1 MIQIHHLITAGSIS
15 LRLISVFAGSIVLLT
30 VVPHINPWTM
40 SHVSTEY
47 QGLETLIQIQLQP
60 LNWLVKLNI
69 KMLIL
74 SITICFSISLFL
86 QSVRQAL
93 ISFFCLPQVT
103 KRLLVII
110 LFLFTIWPLSKGW
123 STILY
128 LICGSSSICLI
139 TIGVYPIL
147 RWMADQSRLSRGA
160 HQFWHFFSKQNSLT
174 FSTLIFLLTLFL
186 TNLGS
191 YYLFDRIPHVT
202 DSVVQ
207 LFHGRI
213 FASGKLYAPEP
224 ELNEFFDFNP
234 LMIMKNGKW
243 YSVFPPG
250 HILMITLGV
259 LIGFPWLVNPILG
272 SATVVLIYFLGKEIY
287 DETTGRLAGIL
298 ACFCSFLLVIS
309 SGFMNHATALF
320 CGTLFALF
328 FARAIRSQK
337 CLDSLIAGIGLGWMA
352 STRPFTAALVSIP
365 FCIYSVI
372 LITKKPRMYLVSFLT
387 LTTTVLLTI
396 VMLLS
401 YNYVTN
407 GNPMLFGYVVQFTE
421 GHNPGFGKSPPG
433 HTAHTPLRGLAHS
446 FDRLNFLN
454 LRLFEWP
461 IPSLIFV
468 LVLFL
473 SGMINRWDLLMVSVL
488 ITLAFGYF
496 FYWYSVGSNLI
507 PRFLYESVSALV
519 LLTVRGLIYTPK
531 FVQDI
536 LQIIVTERLMKI
548 TLIFILI
555 LCFSVMVGL
564 YIPSI
569 QKYYAKDF
577 YTHIKIAPL
586 QAARAKKISNAII
599 FVDQKYYRGVFPKN
613 HPLLTGDIIFAID
626 RGDRNQLLMD
636 QYPNRKFY
644 RSEGKNLEK
653 ITSCTPN

>member
-1 MIQIHHLITAGSIS
+1 MITAHHLTTASSIS
-15 LRLISVFAGSIVLLT
+15 LRLILVFVGSIILLT

-60 LNWLVKLNI
+60 LNWLVKFSI
-69 KMLIL
+69 KTWIWC
-74 SITICFSISLFL
+74 IAVCFSISLSF
-86 QSVRQAL
+86 QSVRQVL
-93 ISFFCLPQVT
+93 VSFFLPPQVA
-103 KRLLVII
+103 KRLFVIM
-110 LFLFTIWPLSKGW
+110 LFLFTMWPLSKGW
-123 STILY
+123 STVLY
-128 LICGSSSICLI
+128 LICGSGGVCLI
-139 TIGVYPIL
+139 MISFYPIL
-147 RWMADQSRLSRGA
+147 RWMAHQNQLAEIA
-160 HQFWHFFSKQNSLT
+160 HQFWRLISKQSSLA
-174 FSTLIFLLTLFL
+174 FSTLIFLLALFL

-191 YYLFDRIPHVT
+191 YYLFDRTPHVT

-213 FASGKLYAPEP
+213 FASGRLYAPEP
-224 ELNEFFDFNP
+224 ELKEFFDFNP
-234 LMIMKNGKW
+234 LMIMKDGKW

-250 HILMITLGV
+250 HVLMIMLGV
-259 LIGFPWLVNPILG
+259 LIGSPWLVNPILG
-272 SATVVLIYFLGKEIY
+272 SATVVLIYFLGKEVY
-287 DETTGRLAGIL
+287 DENTGKLAGIL
-298 ACFCSFLLVIS
+298 ACFCSFLLVMS

-320 CGTLFALF
+320 CGTLFMLF
-328 FARAIRSQK
+328 FARTTRRQRR
-337 CLDSLIAGIGLGWMA
+337 LDSFIAGIGLGWMA
-352 STRPFTAALVSIP
+352 STRPFTAVLVSIP

-372 LITKKPRMYLVSFLT
+372 LMIKKPRMYLACFLT
-387 LTTTVLLTI
+387 LATAVLLII

-433 HTAHTPLRGLAHS
+433 QTVHTPSHGLVLS

-473 SGMINRWDLLMVSVL
+473 SGVKNRWDLLMGSVL

-507 PRFLYESVSALV
+507 PRFLYESVATLV

-531 FVQDI
+531 FVRDI
-536 LQIIVTERLMKI
+536 LQIAVTERLIRI
-548 TLIFILI
+548 TLIFSLI
-555 LCFSVMVGL
+555 LCFAFMVGL
-564 YIPSI
+564 YILPI
-569 QKYYAKDF
+569 QKYYANDF
-577 YTHIKIAPL
+577 YTHINTDPL
-586 QAARAKKISNAII
+586 QATKAKKISNAII
-599 FVDQKYYRGVFPKN
+599 FVDQRYYRGVFPQN
-613 HPLLTGDIIFAID
+613 HSLLTGDIVFAID

-644 RSEGKNLEK
+644 RSDGKDLEE
-653 ITSCTPN
+653 ITSYSPN